1 LKQFV
6 KSITNCNVSEE
17 GSSGNAL
24 IAVPWKVRCRK
35 HTISLID
42 KGSSLIGVPS
52 KYRNLKDI
60 ICLND
65 DEGISLMP
73 VLLKSRLCKD
83 FIGTVIS
90 GKLSSSEQPLISK
103 SSSLVRNWID
113 EGTSLIGVPSK
124 NRYLKD
130 IICLND
136 IKGIS
141 LMPVLLKLRCCKD
154 SIGTVISG
162 KLSSFEQ
169 PLISNLSS
177 LVRNWIDE
185 GTSLIAV
192 PFRNKFCISSKFSG
206 NLVIFEQ
213 PFR

>member
-1 LKQFV
+1 MV
-6 KSITNCNVSEE
+6 DIMVSSDAQSCVVRDLSEG

-24 IAVPWKVRCRK
+24 ICVPCKARYLK

-52 KYRNLKDI
+52 NPRLLKDI
-60 ICLND
+60 ICLN

-73 VLLKSRLCKD
+73 VLLKLRSTND
-83 FIGTVIS
+83 FIGTA
-90 GKLSSSEQPLISK
+90 
-103 SSSLVRNWID
+103 
-113 EGTSLIGVPSK
+113 
-124 NRYLKD
+124 
-130 IICLND
+130 
-136 IKGIS
+136 
-141 LMPVLLKLRCCKD
+141 
-154 SIGTVISG
+154 ISG

-169 PLISNLSS
+169 PLISNTQS

-192 PFRNKFCISSKFSG
+192 PLRYNVFTSPEISG

-213 PFR
+213 PCRPRFSNLLVIDCGTSLIEVSSKYKLFIFCEIVGHLVISRHRLIESTLRTFESSIGKLLRL